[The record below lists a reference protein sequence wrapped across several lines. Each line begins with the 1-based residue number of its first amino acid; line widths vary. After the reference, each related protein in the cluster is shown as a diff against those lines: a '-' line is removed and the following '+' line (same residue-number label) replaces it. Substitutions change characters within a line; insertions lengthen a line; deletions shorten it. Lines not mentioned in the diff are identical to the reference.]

1 MYKSVNGTKL
11 NTLNLRFIL
20 VFYKCSELLSSFY
33 VWQESC
39 WMPRP
44 QYLQRIKIFQTN
56 WTLIF
61 HSLIYL
67 NKNIKEIHIN
77 KQIMLITYFILPS
90 CVCYCYYLY
99 ILNNC
104 DTKLIFHSSH
114 MQEIDSS
121 VYHISFQCKNLF
133 LKTF

>member
-1 MYKSVNGTKL
+1 MEQNSIHWISDLFWFSISV
-11 NTLNLRFIL
+11 
-20 VFYKCSELLSSFY
+20 LSYFRLFMFDKK
-33 VWQESC
+33 VAGCQDLK
-39 WMPRP
+39 
-44 QYLQRIKIFQTN
+44 YLQRIKIFQTN